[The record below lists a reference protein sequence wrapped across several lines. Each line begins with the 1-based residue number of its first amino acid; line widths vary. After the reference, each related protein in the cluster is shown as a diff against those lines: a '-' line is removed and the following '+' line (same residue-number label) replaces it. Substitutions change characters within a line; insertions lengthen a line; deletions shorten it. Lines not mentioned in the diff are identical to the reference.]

1 MNHKESDDATHAL
14 EKLQQMIDRGELVI
28 FTPDEAK
35 ALQEVATIWGHIK
48 SVVVLGGYLGNG
60 LKWAVMI
67 VALWIGFK
75 SGVLDWIK
83 ANTK

>member
-1 MNHKESDDATHAL
+1 MNHKESEDATHAL
-14 EKLQQMIDRGELVI
+14 EKLQQMIDRDELVI
-28 FTPDEAK
+28 FTKDEAK
-35 ALQEVATIWGHIK
+35 ALREVATIWGHIK